1 MQMVSRIAVWA
12 IGGLR
17 AATGVWLLADAQS
30 AAQRWVGDDGV
41 GAQYLAGAVGGRDLV
56 IGTGIM
62 WSMLGERDP
71 LPWLAAS
78 VVADGVD
85 AATGAGLLSGDRRRT
100 TIAVAGGFGLA
111 GAVTALLFRSVSR

>member
-1 MQMVSRIAVWA
+1 MRTFSRIAVWA

-17 AATGVWLLADAQS
+17 AATGVWLLASSQS

-41 GAQYLAGAVGGRDLV
+41 GARYLAGAVGGRDLV

-62 WSMLGERDP
+62 WSMFDERDP
-71 LPWLAAS
+71 LPWLMAS

-85 AATGAGLLSGDRRRT
+85 AATGAGLLSGERRQT
-100 TIAVAGGFGLA
+100 TMAVAGGFGLV
-111 GAVTALLFRSVSR
+111 GAVTALLFRSSSR